1 MIFDIQV
8 YYVKHFFPLSFLY
21 RTLKIEVLL
30 IHSQDFNRN
39 WASALCMEC
48 FSKELRPDKKM
59 KKRKEKAQGPK
70 RLGKKE
76 WKKLNLG

>member
-1 MIFDIQV
+1 
-8 YYVKHFFPLSFLY
+8 
-21 RTLKIEVLL
+21 
-30 IHSQDFNRN
+30 
-39 WASALCMEC
+39 MEKKVGQKRKC
-48 FSKELRPDKKM
+48 FSKELRPEKKL